1 MLGIARALDKG
12 QWVAPAQDLHIDGGQ
27 TTVGDGTAD
36 SAGKREARVQ
46 SRAAQLLGLD
56 LGLSLLLQRIEVDAA
71 GRGRGRSRGAAH
83 CV

>member
-1 MLGIARALDKG
+1 MLDTAMASNVA

-27 TTVGDGTAD
+27 AAVGDGTAD
-36 SAGKREARVQ
+36 RTGESEARVQ
-46 SRAAQLLGLD
+46 SRAAQLLRLD